1 MDMLADP
8 VWKALAD
15 GTRRTIIEELSVGE
29 KTTAELCER
38 FPALSR
44 FAVMKHL
51 DVLEEAGLVRVA
63 REGRNRWNSL
73 NRDPL
78 ATADEWL
85 ARHVEGRRDMLLR
98 IKRLAEE
105 GNQDV

>member
-1 MDMLADP
+1 MPTDL

-15 GTRRTIIEELSVGE
+15 PTRRNIIEELHEGK

-51 DVLEEAGLVRVA
+51 NVLEDAGLVA
-63 REGRNRWNSL
+63 IAKEGRNRWNHL
-73 NRDPL
+73 NPEPL
-78 ATADEWL
+78 KAADEWL
-85 ARHVEGRRDMLLR
+85 ARHVERRRDMLLR

-105 GNQDV
+105 E